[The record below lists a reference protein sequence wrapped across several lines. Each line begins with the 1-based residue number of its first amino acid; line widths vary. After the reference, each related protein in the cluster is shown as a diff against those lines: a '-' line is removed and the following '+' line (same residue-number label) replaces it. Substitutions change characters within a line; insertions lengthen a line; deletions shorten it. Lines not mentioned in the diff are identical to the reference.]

1 MKLVNK
7 GETKILLKKIG
18 LLVTYSILMIILVS
32 CSKEDSSRI
41 IEDNISANQI
51 YKTNLTQDQKDI
63 LNLVGVKNDIDIFNY
78 EIDAGFS
85 TLTIWLEEYKNGE
98 LELIRN
104 KMVSNLFDSSE
115 GQIAIKVD
123 KTSNYNWVIS
133 HKVTGSISSSVF
145 VTDSPFETN
154 GQFSVSSGAM
164 NEPVEL
170 ETDKEV
176 VLKTFLFEDGKGV
189 SIYNNQTYIE
199 DPEVLNEYD
208 YVYLLKCKFS
218 DKVQ

>member
-78 EIDAGFS
+78 EIDDGFS

-199 DPEVLNEYD
+199 DPKVLKEYD